1 MTNEFQDFLI
11 GAGVNLAVAV
21 VIVRFIYY
29 PLTHD
34 KTYVFAF
41 LVFNTVIF
49 FVMSMLTSIELSL
62 GVGFGLFAIFT
73 VLRYRTEEIP
83 IREITY
89 LFAIMAL
96 PVMNASFAS
105 GHNLDRLAVA
115 NVVTVAVLYILE
127 REWGFRFTGKSRV
140 TYERIDLITPAN
152 YDLLLDDLRTR
163 TGLHVTRVDVGRINF
178 LRDTAE
184 LTIHYDVPS
193 PGTPEDHQRRD
204 AALRPAL
211 AAAPASSSEADH
223 D

>member
-29 PLTHD
+29 PLTQD

-105 GHNLDRLAVA
+105 GHDLDRLAVA
-115 NVVTVAVLYILE
+115 NVAIVGLLYILE
-127 REWGFRFTGKSRV
+127 REWGFQFEGKTRV
-140 TYERIDLITPAN
+140 TYERIELITAAN
-152 YDLLLDDLRTR
+152 YDLLLDDLRAR
-163 TGLHVTRVDVGRINF
+163 TGLPVTRVEVGRVNF

-184 LTIHYDVPS
+184 LTVHYHVAP
-193 PGTPEDHQRRD
+193 PGTPEDRQRRD
-204 AALRPAL
+204 AALRPAF
-211 AAAPASSSEADH
+211 AAAPTHESDQ
-223 D
+223 